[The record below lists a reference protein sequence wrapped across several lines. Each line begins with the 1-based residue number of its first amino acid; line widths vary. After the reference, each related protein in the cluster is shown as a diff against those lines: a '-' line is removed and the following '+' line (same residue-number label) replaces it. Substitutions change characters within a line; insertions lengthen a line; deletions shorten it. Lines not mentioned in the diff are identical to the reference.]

1 MPRPLT
7 EAQRAA
13 CQQNAQKSTG
23 PRTETGKAKTRL
35 NAVKHGLTA
44 KLPVLPFESAEDFAA
59 LKDGFETDFAP
70 QNTYQ
75 KFLTTQLAT
84 QAWRI
89 LRSQQVEIGLQEM
102 LLKQVVSDLEKLG
115 HSAEKAMREN
125 PYAGLALTL
134 QPQENDPHNH
144 LLRNF
149 FRYSSQIQSDFHRTQ
164 RALKEALKPKESTTP
179 GFVSSP
185 VTSAP
190 SACSAAATSPCH
202 SHSHSAS
209 APPYAHDSASACDP
223 GSAPPALDDRIQSTP
238 PDYESDSKIP

>member
-7 EAQRAA
+7 AAQLAA

-59 LKDGFETDFAP
+59 LNDGFEADFAP

-75 KFLTTQLAT
+75 KFLTNQLAT
-84 QAWRI
+84 HAWRI

-102 LLKQVVSDLEKLG
+102 LLKQVVSDLEKQG

-134 QPQENDPHNH
+134 QPQKNDPHNH
-144 LLRNF
+144 LHRNL

-164 RALKEALKPKESTTP
+164 RALKDALKQKESTTP

-185 VTSAP
+185 HPEPNPDTVPPPVIQSPPCAPSSTAAANASPSSPPLPFSPPSPTSTIPKTSNSPIACPSAP
-190 SACSAAATSPCH
+190 
-202 SHSHSAS
+202 
-209 APPYAHDSASACDP
+209 
-223 GSAPPALDDRIQSTP
+223 
-238 PDYESDSKIP
+238 